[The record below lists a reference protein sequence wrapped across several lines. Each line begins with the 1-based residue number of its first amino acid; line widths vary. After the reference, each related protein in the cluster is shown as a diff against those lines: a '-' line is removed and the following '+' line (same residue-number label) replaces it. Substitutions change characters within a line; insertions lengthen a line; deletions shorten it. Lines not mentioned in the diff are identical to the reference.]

1 MKNSYLQ
8 ELSLALKRE
17 GLAIGAE
24 TEDGSL
30 PVEPEGKPLC
40 LVTPTGAVKH
50 QREDVADDAGAQVL
64 DRVTE
69 LAHTVAVYM
78 RQMGAAPFL
87 TASGLGGSYRLLAE
101 FNDIVLAGRPTE
113 YGVQFITWARDA
125 DGDGVHWGHY
135 HGFGA
140 DSYTAAKQDFAVR
153 SGLVPHSALFAQ
165 KEEPSQEQGGIQL
178 C

>member
-8 ELSLALKRE
+8 ELALTLQRE

-30 PVEPEGKPLC
+30 PVELEGKPLC
-40 LVTPTGAVKH
+40 SVTPTGAVRC
-50 QREDVADDAGAQVL
+50 QREYVASGSRRQAL

-69 LAHTVAVYM
+69 LAYTVAVYT

-101 FNDIVLAGRPTE
+101 FNGIVLAGRHTSQ
-113 YGVQFITWARDA
+113 GTQFITWARDA
-125 DGDGVHWGHY
+125 EGDGVHWWHY

-140 DSYTAAKQDFAVR
+140 DSYTTAKQDFAVR
-153 SGLVPHSALFAQ
+153 SGLVPRSALFAPE
-165 KEEPSQEQGGIQL
+165 EEPSQEQGGIQL